1 MRALRRRHIPLPERR
16 IGDAVC
22 QRYSAECRLLCAYDD
37 VEYDRY
43 KAECSSWDEGDRFFG
58 EPFADWHRDRV
69 DMGIRPYN
77 NAAGEVDYY
86 RLELTLN
93 ELGRSFLVVN
103 EFATSGLRQLTL

>member
-1 MRALRRRHIPLPERR
+1 
-16 IGDAVC
+16 
-22 QRYSAECRLLCAYDD
+22 
-37 VEYDRY
+37 
-43 KAECSSWDEGDRFFG
+43 
-58 EPFADWHRDRV
+58 
-69 DMGIRPYN
+69 MGIRPYN